1 MVFYVV
7 IDDKV
12 HSLDVPQAMLEE
24 GEEFF
29 QVMDRDMDKGWQ
41 MGREW
46 IDNPDQIARCQIAA
60 DRLVTAMSTGNTTLA
75 QLMAAYMI
83 TRVPGIAAVDVD
95 TGGEM
100 LNTQVIMQSEW
111 ARQHRRMSVEEALA
125 QAQSDVSNVYKTGRN
140 FHFAVRNGF
149 SGNWDESPPFA
160 DEAQALEARNQAVTR
175 RQRELVGS

>member
-1 MVFYVV
+1 MVLYVV

-12 HSLDVPQAMLEE
+12 HSIEVPPEMLEE

-41 MGREW
+41 MSREW
-46 IDNPDQIARCQIAA
+46 IDNPDQLARCQIAA
-60 DRLVTAMSTGNTTLA
+60 DRPVSAMATGNATLA

-100 LNTQVIMQSEW
+100 LNTQVIMQGEW
-111 ARQHRRMSVEEALA
+111 SQQDRRMSVEEAMV
-125 QAQSDVSNVYKTGRN
+125 QAERDVSKIYKTGRN
-140 FHFAVRNGF
+140 FHFAVRNPITG
-149 SGNWDESPPFA
+149 GWDESPPFA
-160 DEAQALEARNQAVTR
+160 EEEQAQEARSQAVTK
-175 RQRELVGS
+175 RQRELVTA